1 MTSFY
6 VSGAERII
14 RFMED
19 TESISRRRALEL
31 TGVGGTMAVAG
42 CMDQLGSGGRGG
54 DREVMISIQPDP
66 QEMRSR
72 QQELRQRVLA
82 GNVTQQEARRE
93 MQELQQEVMSNAI
106 DTVDG
111 EIADSNIAVEDQ
123 MPNQGLV
130 LISGSDT
137 EVLDLLDVEPVE
149 AIAPSSTYE
158 EVKAQ
163 QQQQQQRP
171 TPESP
176 DSNESTGNQTTTG
189 DQTTTG
195 NQTTTNSS

>member
-1 MTSFY
+1 
-6 VSGAERII
+6 
-14 RFMED
+14 
-19 TESISRRRALEL
+19 
-31 TGVGGTMAVAG
+31 
-42 CMDQLGSGGRGG
+42 
-54 DREVMISIQPDP
+54 
-66 QEMRSR
+66 
-72 QQELRQRVLA
+72 VLA